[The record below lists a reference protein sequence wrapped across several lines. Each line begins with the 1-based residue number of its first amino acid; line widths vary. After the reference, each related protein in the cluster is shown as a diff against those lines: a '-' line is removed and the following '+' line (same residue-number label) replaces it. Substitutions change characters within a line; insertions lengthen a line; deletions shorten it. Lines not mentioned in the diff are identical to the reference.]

1 MDWWIW
7 AIVIVLLKLIL
18 ILICYCNRGKVR
30 HKRNMRRLEED
41 IGNSSFMSMHC
52 EKNNWK
58 TVETGEQLVNLA
70 LCSYLYPECS

>member
-30 HKRNMRRLEED
+30 HKRNMRRLQED
-41 IGNSSFMSMHC
+41 IGNSSIMSLH
-52 EKNNWK
+52 K
-58 TVETGEQLVNLA
+58 
-70 LCSYLYPECS
+70 PI